1 MQRLYLACCRGLTE
15 KLFHRNDCPEQRE
28 GFGGGGMGGDDVDT
42 DKNPSKNTSDH
53 FVYKCGPNSDTGPST
68 ASLH

>member
-1 MQRLYLACCRGLTE
+1 MRGDE
-15 KLFHRNDCPEQRE
+15 A
-28 GFGGGGMGGDDVDT
+28 DT